1 MQAKSFSIL
10 VATAVIALGAALWV
24 NRSNQPASEPD
35 LQNTPLL
42 PALRDELNAVDSVTF
57 TGAANQAIASFKRG
71 ADGWRIAEKS
81 GFPADVAKLRELLLK
96 LADANVLD
104 AKTANPA
111 RYAELGVEDPAGA
124 KCDPPANADAAGKT
138 DAQKKCLDSK
148 GVLVTLGGLK
158 APVKLIVGLFNGG
171 GGGGTFVRRDGEARS
186 LLASGNLAIDKN
198 AAAWIRHELVDI
210 DAARIKEV
218 RLTGLDGKTLRV
230 YKEQSADASFKVA
243 DVPAGRALASDFVA
257 NSLGSGLSSLR
268 AEDVAAAKD
277 APPPPDVLARA
288 ANAEGRK
295 VDIST
300 AGAFKVHYLG
310 FGGLVIDVTAWEAN
324 GKNLIQLV
332 ASNDFAQLDADI
344 AAGQGKSRAAYETAV
359 AAAKLKATEAKAD
372 DAAIEKAAAAVPKP
386 SALTDA
392 ARDRSERIAVAT
404 RVVEDLNKTFDGWTF
419 TVPAY
424 EFANFNKSM
433 EELLKP
439 LETKPVVGNKA
450 LEPKQADT
458 PLSLK
463 PLPMPVR

>member
-1 MQAKSFSIL
+1 MQAKSFSML
-10 VATAVIALGAALWV
+10 VAAALIALGAALWV
-24 NRSNQPASEPD
+24 SHTNQPASD
-35 LQNTPLL
+35 SRNAPLL
-42 PALRDELNAVDSVTF
+42 PGLRDGLNAVDSVTF
-57 TGAANQAIASFKRG
+57 TGAANQPIASFKRG
-71 ADGWRIAEKS
+71 ADGWSIAQKS
-81 GFPADVAKLRELLLK
+81 GFPADVAKLRELLFK
-96 LADANVLD
+96 LADANVIE

-111 RYAELGVEDPAGA
+111 RYAELGVEDPAGV
-124 KCDPPANADAAGKT
+124 KCAAPANADAAAKA
-138 DAQKKCLDSK
+138 DAQKKCLDSN

-158 APVKLIVGLFNGG
+158 APVKLIVGLYNGG

-186 LLASGNLAIDKN
+186 LLASGNLSIDKN
-198 AAAWIRHELVDI
+198 AAAWIRHELIDI

-230 YKEQSADASFKVA
+230 YKEQPADASFKVA
-243 DVPAGRALASDFVA
+243 DVPTGRTLASDFVA
-257 NSLGSGLSSLR
+257 NSIGSGLSSLR

-288 ANAEGRK
+288 TNAAGRIADK
-295 VDIST
+295 HA
-300 AGAFKVHYLG
+300 AGAFKVRYLG
-310 FGGLVIDVTAWEAN
+310 FGGLVIDVTAWEAD
-324 GKNLIQLV
+324 GKNLIQLA

-344 AAGQGKSRAAYETAV
+344 AVGQGKSRAAYETAV

-372 DAAIEKAAAAVPKP
+372 DAAIEKAAAEVPKP

-392 ARDRSERIAVAT
+392 ARDRGERIAAAT
-404 RVVEDLNKTFDGWTF
+404 RIVADLNKTFDGWTF

-450 LEPKQADT
+450 LDLKQADT
-458 PLSLK
+458 PPSLK
-463 PLPMPVR
+463 PPPKPVR